1 MPGENFDA
9 AVEQRTTD
17 NEQRTTD
24 NGLSICQETMTIP
37 PIWAQTEVGLR
48 HTPGHD
54 VCVFLAGSVNSGPG
68 GDLWRARDVPAMR
81 SVKGSTLLY
90 IVPSRLRWGSFS
102 SRAVERSQMGPRALG
117 SAKNRH
123 KNFAPGGGYK

>member
-1 MPGENFDA
+1 VPGENFDA

-37 PIWAQTEVGLR
+37 PMWAQTEVGL
-48 HTPGHD
+48 
-54 VCVFLAGSVNSGPG
+54 NSGPG